1 MAGQIQ
7 VRIDNPCS
15 ERWEQMTAEGQGRF
29 CAACQ
34 KTVIDFTGMSDTE
47 IARIL
52 STGPN
57 GGTCGRFLPN
67 QLNRAL
73 LPESA
78 RSARRLGLWQYLL
91 AGLLLSTEVSAQQ
104 KARADTV
111 HIRLVDNSNSPV
123 SFATIMV
130 QPRHGYQADADG
142 RVTIPRPALKDV
154 DSLTIS
160 GIGYATT
167 RVSTT
172 SLGDSVEK
180 VILLPVASMG
190 LGEVVVVGGVS
201 AHHRKPK
208 KIAAVLRDTLACVGL
223 VKNSL
228 TVYPNPVARGA
239 SVTLSLRVNDQGI
252 YTAQLFTLS
261 GVLKES
267 MEINAD
273 QKSLEVL
280 MNIPGTLTAGTY
292 FVRLSNPATQ
302 KVYTKEVLVL

>member
-7 VRIDNPCS
+7 VRINNPCS
-15 ERWEQMTAEGQGRF
+15 ERWEQMTEEGQGRF

-34 KTVIDFTGMSDTE
+34 KTVNDFTGMSDAE
-47 IARIL
+47 IVRIL

-78 RSARRLGLWQYLL
+78 RSARRLGWWQYLL
-91 AGLLLSTEVSAQQ
+91 AGLLLSTEVSAQP

-111 HIRLVDNSNSPV
+111 HIRLVDNSNNPV
-123 SFATIMV
+123 SFATIMI

-142 RVTIPRPALKDV
+142 RVTIPRPALRDF

-167 RVSTT
+167 RVSTS
-172 SLGDSVEK
+172 SLTDSEEK
-180 VILLPVASMG
+180 IIMVPVNTT
-190 LGEVVVVGGVS
+190 LGEVVVVGKVIT
-201 AHHRKPK
+201 HRRIPK

-228 TVYPNPVARGA
+228 NVYPNPVTHGA
-239 SVTLSLRVNDQGI
+239 SVTLSLRVDDRGT
-252 YTAQLFTLS
+252 YTAQLFSLS

-267 MEINAD
+267 MEINVD
-273 QKSLEVL
+273 QKSSEVL
-280 MNIPGTLTAGTY
+280 MDIPSTLTAGAY
-292 FVRLSNPATQ
+292 FVRLSNSSTQ
-302 KVYTKEVLVL
+302 KVYTKELLVL